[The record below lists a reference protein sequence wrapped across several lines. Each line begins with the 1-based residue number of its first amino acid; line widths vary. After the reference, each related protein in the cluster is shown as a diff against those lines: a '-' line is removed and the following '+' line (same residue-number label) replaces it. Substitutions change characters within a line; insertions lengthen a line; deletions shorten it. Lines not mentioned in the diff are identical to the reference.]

1 MVVERRAEARRE
13 DEIMTI
19 PRPSERCG
27 DALPM
32 LNLES
37 LAERLGGESRQ
48 RDDAAALVRL
58 HVFEVKLAV
67 DSFER
72 DLSGELGT
80 VEIEI
85 GPAQAER
92 RAPAQ
97 TNGDRD

>member
-1 MVVERRAEARRE
+1 
-13 DEIMTI
+13 
-19 PRPSERCG
+19 
-27 DALPM
+27 
-32 LNLES
+32 
-37 LAERLGGESRQ
+37 
-48 RDDAAALVRL
+48 VRL